1 MGSSGING
9 QSVVAHVSAAGVMI
23 NDATVKTA
31 DIAAS
36 NGVVHIIDAVLIPKT
51 LLSTGKTIVDLA
63 VATPDLSTLVTALK
77 AGGLVDTL
85 SGKGPFTVFAPTNEA
100 FAKLPAATLAQL
112 LEPANVKELD
122 AVLEYHVVAGVAA
135 FSKDLTDGETI
146 KTVEGQNVTASIYM
160 GNRVFINN
168 ALVTTADVAASNG
181 VIHIIDTVLSMPAKP
196 TPTIIERITS
206 MPELSIFQFAYVSAL
221 ETVENNNEYYPPSG
235 LDGIL
240 DGDGPL
246 TVFAPTNEAFQKL
259 PKGLLD
265 HLLAPENIIELQSLL
280 SYHVVRGAELHTGCN
295 KGSEQPGDVA
305 SLGRPCG
312 QLDLETNSFVNTIQG
327 QGINVGYH
335 KRCPISGCNETVI
348 LSPDNIDYRT
358 STLSKIVGTDVQASN
373 GIIHLIDNV
382 LIPPAPT
389 RTIIQSAELSGYT
402 TFVTALKAANLTAAL
417 DGDGPFTVF
426 VPSNEAFAKLPKG
439 TLDLLLDPKNV
450 KELQD
455 ILKYHVIAGGALQ
468 AGCNL
473 VGRPCGKGDL
483 EIAGDAKPDYVYT
496 LEGKAVTISQ
506 VPSSRDHEASIVIDK
521 SYIVPF
527 RSVPGNGFGSLDQI
541 ASNGIWHVI
550 DQVLMPTT
558 PVDQTLNQLIAS
570 KPDLSTFAT
579 ALKAGRLTGALG
591 GQNGQLTVF
600 APSNQAFAKLS
611 KATLEHLLDPKN
623 IDELQSILEYHVIGN
638 IELRTGCKRDVYGA
652 CDGNNDLENLGF
664 VFTLQ
669 SSSVN
674 VDTQKNGDIFLS
686 PDVFYKP
693 TVHPKISKIVQTNLG
708 ATNGIVHIID
718 QVLIPPAPTRTIF
731 EAVEASGAHAT
742 FIAALKAAGLEKQL
756 QDTTHGQYY
765 TAFVPSEE
773 AFAKLSKATLD
784 HLLDPK
790 NVKEL
795 QEIIQ
800 THIQSNAVLRAGCK
814 KIGRPCNDIFSG
826 TISDLEANQGI
837 NELEVTQGITG
848 DVVVDKARLVP
859 FRPSAYDGSGGLD
872 YFATNG
878 IWHVIDQVL
887 MPDFSP
893 YFPPVPPTGLV
904 SAL

>member
-1 MGSSGING
+1 MLQKTFFIFSIFSVAALALDSAVQPIQSSERDIV
-9 QSVVAHVSAAGVMI
+9 QLVS
-23 NDATVKTA
+23 ND
-31 DIAAS
+31 
-36 NGVVHIIDAVLIPKT
+36 
-51 LLSTGKTIVDLA
+51 
-63 VATPDLSTLVTALK
+63 PDLSTLVVALK
-77 AGGLVDTL
+77 AANLTATL
-85 SGKGPFTVFAPTNEA
+85 SGAGADGFTVFAPTNKA
-100 FAKLPAATLAQL
+100 FSLLPETTLAHL
-112 LEPANVKELD
+112 LDPANILELQ
-122 AVLEYHVVAGVAA
+122 AVLEYHVLPYVYDSRTRITPIFAYTLEG
-135 FSKDLTDGETI
+135 SNLTITKRG
-146 KTVEGQNVTASIYM
+146 GQLNV
-160 GNRVFINN
+160 NN
-168 ALVTTADVAASNG
+168 AVAIFVDLEASNG
-181 VIHIIDTVLSMPAKP
+181 VVHVIDHVLMPPAKP
-196 TPTIIERITS
+196 KPTIIERITS
-206 MPELSIFQFAYVSAL
+206 MPELSDFQFAYVTAL
-221 ETVENNNEYYPPSG
+221 EGSLGST
-235 LDGIL
+235 GIL
-240 DGDGPL
+240 DVDGPL
-246 TVFAPTNEAFQKL
+246 TVFIPTNEAFLKL

-265 HLLAPENIIELQSLL
+265 HLLEPENIIELQSLL
-280 SYHVVRGAELHTGCN
+280 SYHVVSGAELHTGCN

-312 QLDLETNSFVNTIQG
+312 QLDLETNSFVNTLQG

-389 RTIIQSAELSGYT
+389 RTILQSAELSGYT

-455 ILKYHVIAGGALQ
+455 ILKYHVIAGGALR

-473 VGRPCGKGDL
+473 VGRPCNDDL
-483 EIAGDAKPDYVYT
+483 EVAGDEKGSIKT

-506 VPSSRDHEASIVIDK
+506 VPSSSDHDASIVIDK

-541 ASNGIWHVI
+541 ATNGIWHVI

-579 ALKAGRLTGALG
+579 ALKAGRLTGALD

-600 APSNQAFAKLS
+600 APSNQAFAKLP

-638 IELRTGCKRDVYGA
+638 IELRTDCKRDVYGA
-652 CDGNNDLENLGF
+652 CDGNNDLENLSF

-669 SSSVN
+669 SNSIN
-674 VDTQKNGDIFLS
+674 VDVQKNGAIFLS

-893 YFPPVPPTGLV
+893 YFPPVPATGLV

>member
-168 ALVTTADVAASNG
+168 GLVTTADVAASNG

-221 ETVENNNEYYPPSG
+221 ETVENNNEHYPPSG
-235 LDGIL
+235 SDGIL

-246 TVFAPTNEAFQKL
+246 TVFAPTNEAFRKL
-259 PKGLLD
+259 PKGFLDYLLK
-265 HLLAPENIIELQSLL
+265 PENIVELQSLL
-280 SYHVVRGAELHTGCN
+280 SYHVVSGAELHTGCN
-295 KGSEQPGDVA
+295 KVSEQPGDVA

-312 QLDLETNSFVNTIQG
+312 QLDLETNSFVNTLQG

-426 VPSNEAFAKLPKG
+426 VPSNEAFAKLPKA
-439 TLDLLLDPKNV
+439 TLDHLLEPKNIG
-450 KELQD
+450 ELQD
-455 ILKYHVIAGGALQ
+455 ILKYHVIAGGALR

-483 EIAGDAKPDYVYT
+483 ESAMGSVKT
-496 LEGKAVTISQ
+496 LEGKAVTINQ
-506 VPSSRDHEASIVIDK
+506 RATDNFPTIVIDK
-521 SYIVPF
+521 STILPF
-527 RSVPGNGFGSLDQI
+527 FQAVSNGVGSLDQI
-541 ASNGIWHVI
+541 ATNGIWHVI
-550 DQVLMPTT
+550 DQVLIPTI
-558 PVDQTLNQLIAS
+558 PVEQTLNQLIAS

-579 ALKAGRLTGALG
+579 ALKAGLLTGALD

-600 APSNQAFAKLS
+600 APSNEAFAKLP

-638 IELRTGCKRDVYGA
+638 IELRTGCKRDIYGA
-652 CDGNNDLENLGF
+652 
-664 VFTLQ
+664 
-669 SSSVN
+669 
-674 VDTQKNGDIFLS
+674 
-686 PDVFYKP
+686 
-693 TVHPKISKIVQTNLG
+693 
-708 ATNGIVHIID
+708 
-718 QVLIPPAPTRTIF
+718 
-731 EAVEASGAHAT
+731 
-742 FIAALKAAGLEKQL
+742 
-756 QDTTHGQYY
+756 
-765 TAFVPSEE
+765 
-773 AFAKLSKATLD
+773 
-784 HLLDPK
+784 
-790 NVKEL
+790 
-795 QEIIQ
+795 
-800 THIQSNAVLRAGCK
+800 
-814 KIGRPCNDIFSG
+814 
-826 TISDLEANQGI
+826 
-837 NELEVTQGITG
+837 
-848 DVVVDKARLVP
+848 
-859 FRPSAYDGSGGLD
+859 
-872 YFATNG
+872 
-878 IWHVIDQVL
+878 
-887 MPDFSP
+887 
-893 YFPPVPPTGLV
+893 
-904 SAL
+904 

>member
-1 MGSSGING
+1 MLQKTFFIFSIFSVAALALDSAVQPIQSSERDIV
-9 QSVVAHVSAAGVMI
+9 QLVS
-23 NDATVKTA
+23 ND
-31 DIAAS
+31 
-36 NGVVHIIDAVLIPKT
+36 
-51 LLSTGKTIVDLA
+51 
-63 VATPDLSTLVTALK
+63 PDLSTLVVALK
-77 AGGLVDTL
+77 AANLTATL
-85 SGKGPFTVFAPTNEA
+85 SGAGADGFTVFAPTNKA
-100 FAKLPAATLAQL
+100 FSLLPETTLAHL
-112 LEPANVKELD
+112 LDPANILELQ
-122 AVLEYHVVAGVAA
+122 AVLEYHVLPYVYDSRTRITPIFAYTLEG
-135 FSKDLTDGETI
+135 SNLTITKRG
-146 KTVEGQNVTASIYM
+146 GQLNV
-160 GNRVFINN
+160 NN
-168 ALVTTADVAASNG
+168 AVAIFVDLEASNG
-181 VIHIIDTVLSMPAKP
+181 VVHVIDHVLMPPAKP
-196 TPTIIERITS
+196 KPTIIERITS
-206 MPELSIFQFAYVSAL
+206 MPELSDFQFAYVTAL
-221 ETVENNNEYYPPSG
+221 EGSLGST
-235 LDGIL
+235 GIL
-240 DGDGPL
+240 DVDGPL
-246 TVFAPTNEAFQKL
+246 TVFIPTNEAFLKL

-265 HLLAPENIIELQSLL
+265 HLLEPENIIELQSLL
-280 SYHVVRGAELHTGCN
+280 SYHVVSGAELHTGCN

-312 QLDLETNSFVNTIQG
+312 QLDLETNSFVNTLQG

-389 RTIIQSAELSGYT
+389 RTILQSAELSGYT

-417 DGDGPFTVF
+417 DGDGPLTVF
-426 VPSNEAFAKLPKG
+426 VPSNEAFAKLPKA

-455 ILKYHVIAGGALQ
+455 ILKYHVIAGGALR

-473 VGRPCGKGDL
+473 VGRPCNDDL
-483 EIAGDAKPDYVYT
+483 EVAGDEKGSIKT

-506 VPSSRDHEASIVIDK
+506 VPSSSDHDASIVIDK

-541 ASNGIWHVI
+541 ATNGIWHVI

-579 ALKAGRLTGALG
+579 ALKAGRLTGALD

-600 APSNQAFAKLS
+600 APSNQAFAKLP

-638 IELRTGCKRDVYGA
+638 IELRTDCKRDVYGA
-652 CDGNNDLENLGF
+652 CDGNNDLENLSF

-669 SSSVN
+669 SNSIN
-674 VDTQKNGDIFLS
+674 VDVQKNGAIFLS

-893 YFPPVPPTGLV
+893 YFPPVPATGLV

>member
-1 MGSSGING
+1 MGSQQANML
-9 QSVVAHVSAAGVMI
+9 QRTLLLCTLAVAYVTAA
-23 NDATVKTA
+23 
-31 DIAAS
+31 
-36 NGVVHIIDAVLIPKT
+36 P
-51 LLSTGKTIVDLA
+51 LLSTGKNIVELA

-168 ALVTTADVAASNG
+168 GLVTTADVAASNG

-196 TPTIIERITS
+196 TPTIIQRITS

-221 ETVENNNEYYPPSG
+221 ETVENNNEHYPPSG
-235 LDGIL
+235 SDGIL

-246 TVFAPTNEAFQKL
+246 TVFAPTNEAFRKL

-265 HLLAPENIIELQSLL
+265 YLLKPENIVELQSLL
-280 SYHVVRGAELHTGCN
+280 SYHVVSGAELHTGCN
-295 KGSEQPGDVA
+295 KVSEHPGDVA

-312 QLDLETNSFVNTIQG
+312 QLDLETNSFVNTLQG

-389 RTIIQSAELSGYT
+389 RTILQAAELSGYT

-417 DGDGPFTVF
+417 DGDGPLTVF
-426 VPSNEAFAKLPKG
+426 VPSNEAFAKLPKA

-455 ILKYHVIAGGALQ
+455 ILKYHVIAGGALR

-473 VGRPCGKGDL
+473 VGRPCNDDL
-483 EIAGDAKPDYVYT
+483 EVAGDEMGSIKT

-506 VPSSRDHEASIVIDK
+506 VPSSSDHDASIVIDK

-527 RSVPGNGFGSLDQI
+527 RSVPGNGVGSLDQI
-541 ASNGIWHVI
+541 ATNGIWHVI

-579 ALKAGRLTGALG
+579 ALKAGRLTGALD

-600 APSNQAFAKLS
+600 APSNQAFAKLP

-638 IELRTGCKRDVYGA
+638 TKLFTRCTPEVRPCEEGGLA
-652 CDGNNDLENLGF
+652 LENLSF
-664 VFTLQ
+664 IFTLQ
-669 SSSVN
+669 SDSVS
-674 VDTQKNGDIFLS
+674 VDVQNGVVVLGPDEDII
-686 PDVFYKP
+686 DKGA
-693 TVHPKISKIVQTNLG
+693 KISKIVQSNLG
-708 ATNGIVHIID
+708 ASNGIVHVID
-718 QVLIPPAPTRTIF
+718 KVLIPPSPSLQGTIF
-731 EAVEASGAHAT
+731 DAVENNGYST
-742 FIAALKAAGLEKQL
+742 FIAA
-756 QDTTHGQYY
+756 
-765 TAFVPSEE
+765 
-773 AFAKLSKATLD
+773 
-784 HLLDPK
+784 
-790 NVKEL
+790 
-795 QEIIQ
+795 
-800 THIQSNAVLRAGCK
+800 
-814 KIGRPCNDIFSG
+814 
-826 TISDLEANQGI
+826 
-837 NELEVTQGITG
+837 
-848 DVVVDKARLVP
+848 
-859 FRPSAYDGSGGLD
+859 
-872 YFATNG
+872 
-878 IWHVIDQVL
+878 
-887 MPDFSP
+887 
-893 YFPPVPPTGLV
+893 
-904 SAL
+904 

>member
-1 MGSSGING
+1 MGSNTSNMVHSLSVIGIL
-9 QSVVAHVSAAGVMI
+9 I
-23 NDATVKTA
+23 
-31 DIAAS
+31 IAALATS
-36 NGVVHIIDAVLIPKT
+36 LPTKDLN
-51 LLSTGKTIVDLA
+51 IVQLA
-63 VATPDLSTLVTALK
+63 SQDPELSTLVTALTAAK
-77 AGGLVDTL
+77 LVPTF
-85 SGKGPFTVFAPTNEA
+85 SGDGSLAGPFTVFAPTNKAFSLLPKATLSHLLEPANIQELQAVLDYHVLAGAIQSKELKESTSIVTLEGSPLVFQTLDVNVLKVNDALVIFVDLEASNGVVHVIDHVLMPPAKPEQQNIFDRLVSIPELSTFVELYSASLGNALYGYLNGPGPMTVLVPTNEA
-100 FAKLPAATLAQL
+100 FAKLPKATLDRL
-112 LEPANVKELD
+112 SDPKNIGELQNI
-122 AVLEYHVVAGVAA
+122 LEYHVVNGVA
-135 FSKDLTDGETI
+135 
-146 KTVEGQNVTASIYM
+146 
-160 GNRVFINN
+160 
-168 ALVTTADVAASNG
+168 
-181 VIHIIDTVLSMPAKP
+181 
-196 TPTIIERITS
+196 
-206 MPELSIFQFAYVSAL
+206 
-221 ETVENNNEYYPPSG
+221 
-235 LDGIL
+235 
-240 DGDGPL
+240 
-246 TVFAPTNEAFQKL
+246 
-259 PKGLLD
+259 
-265 HLLAPENIIELQSLL
+265 
-280 SYHVVRGAELHTGCN
+280 LHTGCN
-295 KGSEQPGDVA
+295 FFSAEQPGDHA
-305 SLGRPCG
+305 SVGRPCG
-312 QLDLETNSFVNTIQG
+312 QDDLETNSFVNTLQG
-327 QGINVGYH
+327 QGINVGYGLGYQGGNGT
-335 KRCPISGCNETVI
+335 IV
-348 LSPDNIDYRT
+348 LSPDNINYRT
-358 STLSKIVGTDVQASN
+358 STISKVISVDVQASN
-373 GIIHLIDNV
+373 GIIHVIDNV
-382 LIPPAPT
+382 LIPPTPT
-389 RTIIQSAELSGYT
+389 RTILKAAELSGYT
-402 TFVTALKAANLTAAL
+402 TFITALKAANLTAAL
-417 DGDGPFTVF
+417 DGNGPLTVF
-426 VPSNEAFAKLPKG
+426 VPSNEAFAKLPKA

-455 ILKYHVIAGGALQ
+455 ILKYHVIAGGALR

-483 EIAGDAKPDYVYT
+483 ESAMGSVKT
-496 LEGKAVTISQ
+496 LEGKAVTINQRATDSF
-506 VPSSRDHEASIVIDK
+506 PTIVIDK
-521 SYIVPF
+521 STILPF
-527 RSVPGNGFGSLDQI
+527 FQAVSNGVGSLDQI
-541 ASNGIWHVI
+541 ATNGIWHVI
-550 DQVLMPTT
+550 DQVLIPTT
-558 PVDQTLNQLIAS
+558 PVEQTLNQLIAS

-579 ALKAGRLTGALG
+579 ALKAGLLTGALD

-600 APSNQAFAKLS
+600 APSNQAFAKLP

-638 IELRTGCKRDVYGA
+638 IELRTDCKRDVYGA
-652 CDGNNDLENLGF
+652 CDGNNDLENPSF
-664 VFTLQ
+664 VFMLQ
-669 SSSVN
+669 SNSIN

-742 FIAALKAAGLEKQL
+742 FIVALKAAGLEKQL

-826 TISDLEANQGI
+826 TISDLEANQGS

>member
-1 MGSSGING
+1 MGWYQTQRHGDTQQANMLQKTFFIFSIFSVAALALDSAVQPIQSSERDIV
-9 QSVVAHVSAAGVMI
+9 QLVS
-23 NDATVKTA
+23 ND
-31 DIAAS
+31 
-36 NGVVHIIDAVLIPKT
+36 
-51 LLSTGKTIVDLA
+51 
-63 VATPDLSTLVTALK
+63 PDLSTLVVALK
-77 AGGLVDTL
+77 AANLTATL
-85 SGKGPFTVFAPTNEA
+85 SGAGADGFTVFAPTNKA
-100 FAKLPAATLAQL
+100 FSLLPETTLAHL
-112 LEPANVKELD
+112 LDPANILELQ
-122 AVLEYHVVAGVAA
+122 AVLEYHVLPYVYDSRTRITPIFAYTLEG
-135 FSKDLTDGETI
+135 SNLTITKRG
-146 KTVEGQNVTASIYM
+146 GQLNV
-160 GNRVFINN
+160 NN
-168 ALVTTADVAASNG
+168 AVAIFVDLEASNDVVH
-181 VIHIIDTVLSMPAKP
+181 VIDHVLMPPAKP
-196 TPTIIERITS
+196 KPTIIERITS

-280 SYHVVRGAELHTGCN
+280 SYHVVSGAELHTGCN

-312 QLDLETNSFVNTIQG
+312 QLDLETNSFVNTLQG

-426 VPSNEAFAKLPKG
+426 VPSNEAFAKLPKA

-455 ILKYHVIAGGALQ
+455 ILKYHVIAGGALR

-541 ASNGIWHVI
+541 ATNGIWHVI

-579 ALKAGRLTGALG
+579 ALKAGRLTGALD

-600 APSNQAFAKLS
+600 APSNQAFAKLP

-638 IELRTGCKRDVYGA
+638 IGLRTGCKRDVYGA

-664 VFTLQ
+664 IFTLQ
-669 SSSVN
+669 SSRVN
-674 VDTQKNGDIFLS
+674 VEVQKNGDIFLS

-718 QVLIPPAPTRTIF
+718 QVLIPPHLSLHSRPQDSKSSCRTQLT
-731 EAVEASGAHAT
+731 VNT
-742 FIAALKAAGLEKQL
+742 TQPLCPLKKHSPSCPRPLW
-756 QDTTHGQYY
+756 TT
-765 TAFVPSEE
+765 SW
-773 AFAKLSKATLD
+773 TLR
-784 HLLDPK
+784 
-790 NVKEL
+790 
-795 QEIIQ
+795 
-800 THIQSNAVLRAGCK
+800 T
-814 KIGRPCNDIFSG
+814 
-826 TISDLEANQGI
+826 
-837 NELEVTQGITG
+837 
-848 DVVVDKARLVP
+848 
-859 FRPSAYDGSGGLD
+859 
-872 YFATNG
+872 
-878 IWHVIDQVL
+878 
-887 MPDFSP
+887 
-893 YFPPVPPTGLV
+893 
-904 SAL
+904 

>member
-1 MGSSGING
+1 MG
-9 QSVVAHVSAAGVMI
+9 
-23 NDATVKTA
+23 
-31 DIAAS
+31 
-36 NGVVHIIDAVLIPKT
+36 
-51 LLSTGKTIVDLA
+51 
-63 VATPDLSTLVTALK
+63 
-77 AGGLVDTL
+77 
-85 SGKGPFTVFAPTNEA
+85 
-100 FAKLPAATLAQL
+100 
-112 LEPANVKELD
+112 
-122 AVLEYHVVAGVAA
+122 
-135 FSKDLTDGETI
+135 
-146 KTVEGQNVTASIYM
+146 
-160 GNRVFINN
+160 
-168 ALVTTADVAASNG
+168 
-181 VIHIIDTVLSMPAKP
+181 
-196 TPTIIERITS
+196 
-206 MPELSIFQFAYVSAL
+206 
-221 ETVENNNEYYPPSG
+221 
-235 LDGIL
+235 
-240 DGDGPL
+240 
-246 TVFAPTNEAFQKL
+246 
-259 PKGLLD
+259 
-265 HLLAPENIIELQSLL
+265 
-280 SYHVVRGAELHTGCN
+280 
-295 KGSEQPGDVA
+295 
-305 SLGRPCG
+305 
-312 QLDLETNSFVNTIQG
+312 
-327 QGINVGYH
+327 
-335 KRCPISGCNETVI
+335 
-348 LSPDNIDYRT
+348 
-358 STLSKIVGTDVQASN
+358 
-373 GIIHLIDNV
+373 
-382 LIPPAPT
+382 
-389 RTIIQSAELSGYT
+389 
-402 TFVTALKAANLTAAL
+402 
-417 DGDGPFTVF
+417 
-426 VPSNEAFAKLPKG
+426 LPKG

-455 ILKYHVIAGGALQ
+455 ILKYHVIAGGALR

-483 EIAGDAKPDYVYT
+483 EIAGDEKGFIKT

-541 ASNGIWHVI
+541 ATNGIWHVI

-579 ALKAGRLTGALG
+579 A
-591 GQNGQLTVF
+591 
-600 APSNQAFAKLS
+600 P

-638 IELRTGCKRDVYGA
+638 IELRTDCKRDVYGA
-652 CDGNNDLENLGF
+652 CDGNNDLENLSF

-669 SSSVN
+669 SNSIN

-814 KIGRPCNDIFSG
+814 KIGRPCN
-826 TISDLEANQGI
+826 
-837 NELEVTQGITG
+837 
-848 DVVVDKARLVP
+848 
-859 FRPSAYDGSGGLD
+859 
-872 YFATNG
+872 
-878 IWHVIDQVL
+878 
-887 MPDFSP
+887 
-893 YFPPVPPTGLV
+893 
-904 SAL
+904 

>member
-1 MGSSGING
+1 MLQKTFFIFSIFSVAALALDSAVQPIQSSERDIV
-9 QSVVAHVSAAGVMI
+9 QLVS
-23 NDATVKTA
+23 ND
-31 DIAAS
+31 
-36 NGVVHIIDAVLIPKT
+36 
-51 LLSTGKTIVDLA
+51 
-63 VATPDLSTLVTALK
+63 PDLSTLVVALK
-77 AGGLVDTL
+77 AANLTATL
-85 SGKGPFTVFAPTNEA
+85 SGAGADGFTVFAPTNKA
-100 FAKLPAATLAQL
+100 FSLLPETTLAHL
-112 LEPANVKELD
+112 LDPANILELQ
-122 AVLEYHVVAGVAA
+122 AVLEYHVLPYVYDSRTRITPIFAYTLEG
-135 FSKDLTDGETI
+135 SNLTITKRG
-146 KTVEGQNVTASIYM
+146 GQLNV
-160 GNRVFINN
+160 NN
-168 ALVTTADVAASNG
+168 AVAIFVDLEASNG
-181 VIHIIDTVLSMPAKP
+181 VVHVIDHVLMPPAKP
-196 TPTIIERITS
+196 KPTIIERITS
-206 MPELSIFQFAYVSAL
+206 MPELSDFQFAYVTAL
-221 ETVENNNEYYPPSG
+221 EGSLGST
-235 LDGIL
+235 GIL
-240 DGDGPL
+240 DVDGPL
-246 TVFAPTNEAFQKL
+246 TVFIPTNEAFLKL

-265 HLLAPENIIELQSLL
+265 HLLEPENIIELQSLL
-280 SYHVVRGAELHTGCN
+280 SYHVVSGAELHTGCN

-312 QLDLETNSFVNTIQG
+312 QLDLETNSFVNTLQG

-335 KRCPISGCNETVI
+335 KRCPISGCDETVI

-389 RTIIQSAELSGYT
+389 RTILQSAELSGYT

-426 VPSNEAFAKLPKG
+426 VPSNEAFAKLPKA

-455 ILKYHVIAGGALQ
+455 ILKYHVIAGGALR

-473 VGRPCGKGDL
+473 VGRPCNDDL
-483 EIAGDAKPDYVYT
+483 EVAGDEKGSIKT

-506 VPSSRDHEASIVIDK
+506 VPSSSDHDASIVIDK

-541 ASNGIWHVI
+541 ATNGIWHVI

-579 ALKAGRLTGALG
+579 ALKAGRLTGALD

-600 APSNQAFAKLS
+600 APSNQAFAKLP

-652 CDGNNDLENLGF
+652 CDGNNDLENLSF

-669 SSSVN
+669 SNSIN
-674 VDTQKNGDIFLS
+674 VDVQKNGAIFLS

-893 YFPPVPPTGLV
+893 YFPPVPATGLV